1 MDQHKGIDHYMG
13 NRGKVIKTITIIILV
28 IILIIITTN
37 FWTHSGRAT

>member
-1 MDQHKGIDHYMG
+1 MG
-13 NRGKVIKTITIIILV
+13 NREKLIKTITITTIIIRITILV